1 MRKRTRARE
10 VALQA
15 LYQYDLRRE
24 SEPLDAASFDAFV
37 EGATDDP
44 AVREYARRILD
55 AAVARMEEI
64 DRLIADAA
72 TNWRLG
78 RMAPV
83 DRCILRLALVEIL
96 EAGDVPPKVAID
108 EAVELA
114 KKFSTE
120 QSGAFVNG
128 VLDRIFSEMKKERP
142 C

>member
-24 SEPLDAASFDAFV
+24 TEALDAASFDAFV
-37 EGATDDP
+37 DGATDDP

-55 AAVARMEEI
+55 GAVARMEEI
-64 DRLIADAA
+64 DRLIAEAA